1 MRVLLDSGLGGKQ
14 SEEGFWDRP
23 WGHQRQSSQHL
34 PWHSS
39 RGEVMD
45 QDSPAGLLG
54 GNKGIS
60 EPLWAFLPLRKMEL
74 D

>member
-14 SEEGFWDRP
+14 SEEGFWGRP
-23 WGHQRQSSQHL
+23 WGHQR
-34 PWHSS
+34 HSS